1 MPSLLRNL
9 KTFKCAFWLGF
20 KIESNWT
27 DPFLFAIYSLIRPLS
42 SLLIIIFVYIV
53 GALSGYSD
61 PNYAT
66 YMVLGNAFFIF
77 AAQAIYGSIWMI
89 HDDREHYQIIKYVY
103 VSPSNFYIYYVGRG
117 SFAFLLS
124 SAISSLI
131 TIFVGI
137 AFLGVRID
145 FLKIDYLFFIL
156 NFLIS
161 LIGLVSLSM
170 ILASIGFFTTR
181 TMWSLSEGLA
191 GLFFLFCGILFKPEQ
206 FPYPLQM
213 FSYMLPLTYWV
224 SLFRNSLLGLRMES
238 LMNEFII
245 SLGYT
250 IFLLLFSIIFFKYSL
265 NIAKKKG
272 IIDVILTF

>member
-1 MPSLLRNL
+1 
-9 KTFKCAFWLGF
+9 
-20 KIESNWT
+20 
-27 DPFLFAIYSLIRPLS
+27 
-42 SLLIIIFVYIV
+42 
-53 GALSGYSD
+53 
-61 PNYAT
+61 
-66 YMVLGNAFFIF
+66 
-77 AAQAIYGSIWMI
+77 
-89 HDDREHYQIIKYVY
+89 
-103 VSPSNFYIYYVGRG
+103 
-117 SFAFLLS
+117 
-124 SAISSLI
+124 
-131 TIFVGI
+131 
-137 AFLGVRID
+137 
-145 FLKIDYLFFIL
+145 
-156 NFLIS
+156 
-161 LIGLVSLSM
+161 M

-238 LMNEFII
+238 LINEFII

>member
-1 MPSLLRNL
+1 MGLIKNL

-53 GALSGYSD
+53 GALSGYSNPD
-61 PNYAT
+61 YAT

-117 SFAFLLS
+117 AFAFLLS
-124 SAISSLI
+124 SAFSSLI
-131 TIFVGI
+131 TIFVGVT
-137 AFLGVRID
+137 FLGVKID
-145 FLKIDYLFFIL
+145 FLKIDYSFFIL

-161 LIGLVSLSM
+161 LIGLISLSM

-206 FPYPLQM
+206 FPYPLQI

-245 SLGYT
+245 SSGYT
-250 IFLLLFSIIFFKYSL
+250 IFLLLFSIMLFRYSL
-265 NIAKKKG
+265 RIAKKKG
-272 IIDVILTF
+272 IIDAILTF

>member
-1 MPSLLRNL
+1 MDLIKNL

-27 DPFLFAIYSLIRPLS
+27 YPFLFAIYSLIRPLS

-61 PNYAT
+61 PSYAT

-131 TIFVGI
+131 TIFIGVT
-137 AFLGVRID
+137 FLGVRID

-191 GLFFLFCGILFKPEQ
+191 GLFFLFSGVLFKPEQ
-206 FPYPLQM
+206 FPYPLQI
-213 FSYMLPLTYWV
+213 FSYALPLTYWV
-224 SLFRNSLLGLRMES
+224 SLFRNSLLGLRIES

-250 IFLLLFSIIFFKYSL
+250 IFLLLSSIILFRFSL
-265 NIAKKKG
+265 RIAKKKG
-272 IIDVILTF
+272 IIDAILTF